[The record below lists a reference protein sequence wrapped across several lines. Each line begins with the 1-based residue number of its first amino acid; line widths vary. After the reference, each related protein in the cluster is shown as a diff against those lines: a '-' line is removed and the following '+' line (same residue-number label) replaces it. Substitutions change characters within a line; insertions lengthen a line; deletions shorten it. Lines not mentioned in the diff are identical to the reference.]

1 MKKTQNA
8 QLTMHLK
15 NLAVQN
21 ENAGKF
27 ETFTAYPALKSA
39 IDKSIGEEQALA
51 ISQETRMRNST
62 SAKNFAKNA
71 AVEYI
76 IDLSKKVTAYAI
88 VTGNRTLLDRVKFT
102 ASKIKKSSDNK
113 LVLIM
118 ETVLSTAG
126 DNLENV
132 LEYGV
137 TEEFLSEGSNLLEN
151 LKAEMQNLLLSNS
164 EQKQLTV
171 QLELQFKTTD
181 ALLITLDAMVETMRK
196 SDPVFHRLYWNAR
209 KIKKT
214 ATSKVSVLGKVFDSI
229 TNTYLKKAKISI
241 VSYDS
246 SKALASGP
254 DLQKTVKVT
263 GAKGGFQLKS
273 MATGTYLLTVSYA
286 GYADQQ
292 VTVHINEGVL
302 TRVEIALTKID

>member
-1 MKKTQNA
+1 MKKTQSA
-8 QLTMHLK
+8 HLTMHLK
-15 NLAVQN
+15 NQVVQN

-27 ETFTAYPALKSA
+27 ELFTAYPALKSA

-51 ISQETRMRNST
+51 NSQETRMRNST
-62 SAKNFAKNA
+62 SAKNFAKSA
-71 AVEYI
+71 ACEYV
-76 IDLSKKVTAYAI
+76 IDLYKKVTAFAI
-88 VTGNRTLLDRVKFT
+88 VSGNRTLLDRVKFT
-102 ASKIKKSSDNK
+102 PSKVKKSSDNK

-137 TEEFLSEGSNLLEN
+137 TEDFLSEGTNLLEN

-164 EQKQLTV
+164 EQKQFTV
-171 QLELQFKTTD
+171 QLEQQFKTTD
-181 ALLITLDAMVETMRK
+181 ASLVTLDAMVETMRK
-196 SDPVFHRLYWNAR
+196 SDPAFHRLYWNAR
-209 KIKKT
+209 KINKT
-214 ATSKVSVLGKVFDSI
+214 ATTKLSVWGKVFDAA
-229 TNTYLKKAKISI
+229 TNAYLTKAKIS
-241 VSYDS
+241 VRNYNN
-246 SKALASGP
+246 SKALTTGP
-254 DLQKTVKVT
+254 ELTKNVKFT
-263 GAKGGFQLKS
+263 GTGGGFQLKS
-273 MATGTYLLTVSYA
+273 LATGTYLFNVSYA